1 MIAKNNE
8 NSNSSVEARENSHV
22 EARGNSSVEAWGNR
36 LGPENTTSK
45 QALDYLF
52 RKGLQGSQARDT
64 ALTQI
69 ESEKVVEG

>member
-69 ESEKVVEG
+69 